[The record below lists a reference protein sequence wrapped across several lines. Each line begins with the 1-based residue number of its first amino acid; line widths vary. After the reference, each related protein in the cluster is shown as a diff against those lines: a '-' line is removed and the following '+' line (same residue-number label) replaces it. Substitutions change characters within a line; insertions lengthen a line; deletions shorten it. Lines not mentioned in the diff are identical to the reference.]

1 MIRRES
7 EDEVARIF
15 EWLSGIGAEVKRS
28 SFYRYGSVLWDVR
41 RRDPR

>member
-41 RRDPR
+41 QRDPR